1 MMETIHAHATSPM
14 LRALAMIAYDAGAI
28 VLEYYTEEI
37 TARQKEDRS
46 PVTDADV
53 ASERFIL
60 KRLAQLAPGIPVIA
74 EEEVAAGR
82 IPKIG
87 HKFFLVDPLDG
98 TKEFLSRN
106 GEFTINIAEI
116 NDGKAVRGVIY
127 APAKDRMFF
136 GEVLAG
142 AYEAFAPPGGAPDFA
157 EARQIFARAPGRGGL
172 VAAISRSHNDKKTEE
187 YLVPYNVTAFVV
199 AGSSLKFC
207 LVAAGEADIYPRHG
221 RTMEWDTAAG
231 HAILAAAGGSLT
243 TPEGKPFVYGKV
255 EAKFANPHFV
265 ARGLPEG
272 AAAPQRDSGKP
283 L

>member
-1 MMETIHAHATSPM
+1 MTETIHAHATSPM

-28 VLEYYTEEI
+28 VLEHYTNEI
-37 TARQKEDRS
+37 TATKKEDHS
-46 PVTDADV
+46 PVTAADV
-53 ASERFIL
+53 DSERFIL
-60 KRLAQLAPGIPVIA
+60 KRLAALAPGIPIIA

-98 TKEFLSRN
+98 TKEFISRN

-116 NDGKAVRGVIY
+116 NDGKPVRGVVY
-127 APAKDRMFF
+127 APAMDRMFF

-157 EARQIFARAPGRGGL
+157 EARQIHARAPGRGGL

-187 YLVPYNVTAFVV
+187 YLAQYNVSAFVV

-243 TPEGKPFVYGKV
+243 TVDGKPFNYGKA
-255 EAKFANPHFV
+255 EAKFANPHFL

-272 AAAPQRDSGKP
+272 GAPAKQNSSKP